1 MTEEQTTQ
9 LFQVFDQSAQI
20 LQQALGA
27 SYLDAFIE
35 TADNMIDDNQVR
47 VENGVPNE
55 QQVQAI
61 TKLYQQV
68 NYQELDATTI
78 RKAIQMVMI
87 KAIKVDQIQAIHQ
100 ITPDTIAYTMG
111 YLVIRLVKEQ
121 STVKILDPAVGSAN
135 LLTAV
140 MNQLQQEAHEKVS
153 GIGIDNDDSLISV
166 ASISAQMQ
174 KLDLELVH
182 QDALDELPTTPVD
195 LVVSDLPVGYYPVD
209 ERAQNFATR
218 SDEGHSYV
226 HNLLIEQA
234 VNYLVPGGFGV
245 FLVPSGLFQ
254 SPETKGL
261 LRWMQDHVY
270 LQGILNLPGEL
281 FQNEAAQKAIMIV
294 QKHGNGSQQAGQVM
308 LGEFPS
314 FKDPEAFQKFL
325 AEIVEWEEQDLLN
338 KRQ

>member
-226 HNLLIEQA
+226 HHLLIEQA

>member
-20 LQQALGA
+20 LQQALET

-35 TADNMIDDNQVR
+35 TADNMIDGNQVR
-47 VENGVPNE
+47 VENGIPNE
-55 QQVQAI
+55 QQVQTI
-61 TKLYQQV
+61 TELYQQV
-68 NYQELDATTI
+68 NYHDLDANMI

-111 YLVIRLVKEQ
+111 YLAIRLVNKQ
-121 STVKILDPAVGSAN
+121 SVVKILDPAVGSAN

-174 KLDLELVH
+174 GLNLELFH

-209 ERAQNFATR
+209 ERAQHFATR

-226 HNLLIEQA
+226 HHLLIEQA

-261 LRWMQDHVY
+261 LKWMQDEVY

-281 FQNEAAQKAIMIV
+281 FQNEAVQKAIMIV
-294 QKHGNGSQQAGQVM
+294 QKHGDGTQQAGQVM

-338 KRQ
+338 KHQ

>member
-1 MTEEQTTQ
+1 MTEEQTTE
-9 LFQVFDQSAQI
+9 LFQVFDQSAE
-20 LQQALGA
+20 LLKQALDT
-27 SYLDAFIE
+27 SYLDALIE

-55 QQVQAI
+55 HQVQALSD
-61 TKLYQQV
+61 LYKQV
-68 NYQELDATTI
+68 DYHELDATTI
-78 RKAIQMVMI
+78 RKAIQMAMI
-87 KAIKVDQIQAIHQ
+87 KAIKVDRIQAIHQ

-111 YLVIRLVKEQ
+111 YLAIRLVKKQ
-121 STVKILDPAVGSAN
+121 QRVKILDPAVGSAN

-140 MNQLQQEAHEKVS
+140 MNQLHQEAHEQVS

-174 KLDLELVH
+174 GLDLELVH
-182 QDALDELPTTPVD
+182 QDALDELPTEPVD

-209 ERAQNFATR
+209 ERAQHFATR
-218 SDEGHSYV
+218 ANEGHSYV
-226 HNLLIEQA
+226 HHLLMEQA
-234 VNYLVPGGFGV
+234 INYLVPGGFGV

-261 LRWMQDHVY
+261 LKWMQDNVY

-281 FQNEAAQKAIMIV
+281 FQNQAAQKAIMIV
-294 QKHGNGSQQAGQVM
+294 QKQGHGAQQVGQVM

-314 FKDPEAFQKFL
+314 FKDPDAFQRFL
-325 AEIVEWEEQDLLN
+325 AEIVEWEEQDLL
-338 KRQ
+338 KKEQ